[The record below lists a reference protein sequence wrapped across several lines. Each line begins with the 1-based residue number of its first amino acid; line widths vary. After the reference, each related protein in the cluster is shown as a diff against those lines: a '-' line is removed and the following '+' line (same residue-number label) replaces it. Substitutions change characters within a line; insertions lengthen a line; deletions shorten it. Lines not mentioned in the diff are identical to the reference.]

1 MAIIRD
7 VLGASTGLSFSPVV
21 AGFVL
26 GAGFFTD
33 APDREGLEAF
43 AMADSFKKVRGT
55 RCQSRL
61 QSAAERE
68 NLPPFWYATGENLM
82 TFVFR
87 ASTF

>member
-26 GAGFFTD
+26 GAGSFVD

-55 RCQSRL
+55 RCQMRVH
-61 QSAAERE
+61 SAAEHK
-68 NLPPFWYATGENLM
+68 NLSFFWHATGENMM